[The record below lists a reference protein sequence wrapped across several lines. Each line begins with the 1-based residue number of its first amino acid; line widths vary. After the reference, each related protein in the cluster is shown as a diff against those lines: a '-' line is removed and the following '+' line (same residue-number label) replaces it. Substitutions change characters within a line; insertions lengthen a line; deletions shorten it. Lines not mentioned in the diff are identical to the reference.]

1 MTQALGLCV
10 LNSGKLGQASQMWP
24 LLSGLLPA
32 CSQHHACLQLLA
44 TFTASMAYLEMKHFL
59 GSNTSCCV
67 PLICRPAISV
77 QRHLRLSTIGFA
89 GPAIN
94 HFQQV
99 ESKGAI
105 FWEPL
110 VLAIGVAEA
119 YRVGRGWETPT
130 SEKFY
135 ALRVSP
141 LELWSSPC
149 PLLQTKS
156 SAPSEWVLHLV
167 FVCTPASWPQL

>member
-1 MTQALGLCV
+1 MQIAAVQTACR
-10 LNSGKLGQASQMWP
+10 NTWP
-24 LLSGLLPA
+24 LCWLPRFVLTWSRFWA
-32 CSQHHACLQLLA
+32 AHHLTLC
-44 TFTASMAYLEMKHFL
+44 TSAS
-59 GSNTSCCV
+59 
-67 PLICRPAISV
+67 
-77 QRHLRLSTIGFA
+77 A

-130 SEKFY
+130 SDKFY
-135 ALRVSP
+135 ALRVS
-141 LELWSSPC
+141 
-149 PLLQTKS
+149 LL
-156 SAPSEWVLHLV
+156 
-167 FVCTPASWPQL
+167 

>member
-1 MTQALGLCV
+1 MTR
-10 LNSGKLGQASQMWP
+10 
-24 LLSGLLPA
+24 
-32 CSQHHACLQLLA
+32 
-44 TFTASMAYLEMKHFL
+44 KHFWAA
-59 GSNTSCCV
+59 TSQVCTF
-67 PLICRPAISV
+67 AI
-77 QRHLRLSTIGFA
+77 A

-130 SEKFY
+130 SDKFY
-135 ALRVSP
+135 ALRVSI
-141 LELWSSPC
+141 C
-149 PLLQTKS
+149 
-156 SAPSEWVLHLV
+156 
-167 FVCTPASWPQL
+167 